1 MVALQAQGGP
11 VPSRTDFPAHDAAA
25 VTPSDATIVAF
36 RSLWIGGAGNVAVV
50 PLNGDGTVVTFST
63 VAAGTLLPIAV
74 RQVRSTGTSATLI
87 VGMI

>member
-1 MVALQAQGGP
+1 MADLQAQGGP

-25 VTPSDATIVAF
+25 VTPSDSTVVAF
-36 RSLWIGGAGNVAVV
+36 RSLWIGGAGNVAVM
-50 PLNGDGTVVTFST
+50 PLNGDTAVTFST

-74 RQVRSTGTSATLI
+74 RQVMATNTTATLI